1 MPKFPATPAVGGRN
15 IRQHSLAAAQTFKL
29 GAAVLLD
36 ASEDIIE
43 AGADPA
49 LIRGFAAEPA
59 GKDPEGALKI
69 LVYAADQGEKFWMS
83 GDNNPVKADINQSYG
98 IVKDADGIWTVDGT
112 EVVNTRVYVHQVD
125 LDRNLYL
132 VSVLEA
138 NRQAA
143 A

>member
-1 MPKFPATPAVGGRN
+1 MPAFPATPDARSRKL
-15 IRQHSLAAAQTFKL
+15 RQYAQKAGETFKL
-29 GAAVLLD
+29 GACVLLD
-36 ASEDIIE
+36 ANEDILE

-49 LIRGFAAEPA
+49 SIRGFAAEPA
-59 GKDPEGALKI
+59 GKDPEAGKV
-69 LVYAADQGEKFWMS
+69 LVAVCDQGELFWMA
-83 GDNNPVKADINQSYG
+83 GDNAPVKADINQNYG

-112 EVVNTRVYVHQVD
+112 ETTNTRVHVHQID
-125 LDRNLYL
+125 TDRNLYL